1 MNQLPA
7 KVTKIQRLDNLT
19 LVSFD
24 FEGQP
29 MQMMALEIN
38 KKLEIGTEVILG
50 VKATNVMLAKEFD
63 GILSISNQLNCII
76 EKIDNGALLTRV
88 QLCIGANLIE
98 CIITQKS
105 SYIMNLQEGD
115 TLKIL
120 INESKLSILEIL
132 L

>member
-88 QLCIGANLIE
+88 QLCIGENLIE